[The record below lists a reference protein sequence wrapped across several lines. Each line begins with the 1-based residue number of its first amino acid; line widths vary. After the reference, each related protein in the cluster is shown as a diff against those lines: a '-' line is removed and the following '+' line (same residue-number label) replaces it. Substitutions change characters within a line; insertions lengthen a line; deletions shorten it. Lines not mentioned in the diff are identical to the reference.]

1 MFKFSHPDALI
12 MNNKWKNRFLYW
24 TLATIPLLAIV
35 MLSSLK
41 ILDSFFFFM
50 FLLFYT
56 FTYRPL
62 LDIRRL
68 LSLGVI
74 EEKDAW
80 RFFVPFAIDKIR
92 YIKPLWLG

>member
-1 MFKFSHPDALI
+1 
-12 MNNKWKNRFLYW
+12 MNHKLKNRILFW
-24 TLATIPLLAIV
+24 VLATIPLFAIV
-35 MLSSLK
+35 TLSSLE
-41 ILDSFFFFM
+41 ILDSVFFLI
-50 FLLFYT
+50 FLLFYY

-80 RFFVPFAIDKIR
+80 RFFVPFAIDQTK
-92 YIKPLWLG
+92 YIKHLWLG